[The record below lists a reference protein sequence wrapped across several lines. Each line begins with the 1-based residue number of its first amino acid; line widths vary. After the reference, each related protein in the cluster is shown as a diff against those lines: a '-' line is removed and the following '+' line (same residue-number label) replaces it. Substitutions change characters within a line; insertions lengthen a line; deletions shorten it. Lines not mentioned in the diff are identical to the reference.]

1 MSDESSNIIS
11 VPPPGGDFTLWPYL
25 DTLYRWVET
34 QGWFAGEVAPAWR
47 DYARLGPND
56 AAELPDAKDP
66 DQHDR
71 LLRFWS
77 WFALERPLAGGD
89 RPVDRFLTAHAGDL
103 TEEGRALYE
112 GLGRSV
118 FGAFKVTKALAGRLL
133 VLEALADG
141 THYAIT
147 DRAFSTELQK
157 GDLVV
162 GRLYP
167 YEDGYLADPDVHI
180 GDMHEAPQGGGL
192 TASDAEHQY
201 FEAMVPSKG
210 HVMDVVDALLL
221 QIDSPV
227 TADDVLEMMKQSES
241 LEALTDELYA
251 TPAYKLRYLHMRDR
265 SLLDELLQELWDTAG
280 PLQEAQLEGEDAMA
294 LTRAVRQAL
303 RAIAEGDEATL
314 RPMLAPRGF
323 VPMYLELFGIKGLQ
337 RLTDVMDGVPTTGVR
352 AKHQLLPKDGGI
364 FTTASWGQGN
374 DRHAAGLVA
383 FKNEQ
388 EAWEISDIAPPEPAT
403 HAVARAFEKAS
414 HLGWATGNA
423 PDPVEARLRAAVQ
436 EVGYGV
442 HDTIDLFRL
451 WRDFKAAADPD
462 LSQPAIWAAGVEL
475 ADARY
480 RNEDVDVKVLAK
492 AYGVFPRAIEGAADQ
507 IDEALRKANPEA

>member
-34 QGWFAGEVAPAWR
+34 QSWFTDEVAPAWR
-47 DYARLGPND
+47 DYARLGEKDPSD
-56 AAELPDAKDP
+56 LPDAKDP
-66 DQHDR
+66 DAHDK

-77 WFALERPLAGGD
+77 WFALERPLADGS
-89 RPVDRFLTAHAGDL
+89 RPVDRFLTAHAKDL
-103 TEEGRALYE
+103 TDEGKALYE

-118 FGAFKVTKALAGRLL
+118 FGAFKVTKALPGRLL
-133 VLEALADG
+133 VLEGLADEA
-141 THYAIT
+141 HYTIT

-167 YEDGYLADPDVHI
+167 HEDGFLPDPDVHI
-180 GDMHEAPQGGGL
+180 GDMHEAPQGGKL

-201 FEAMVPSKG
+201 YAAMVPSKG
-210 HVMDVVDALLL
+210 HVMDVLDALLL

-227 TADDVLEMMKQSES
+227 SADDLLEMLKQSES
-241 LEALTDELYA
+241 LEALTDELFA
-251 TPAYKLRYLHMRDR
+251 APAYKLRYLHMRDR
-265 SLLDELLQELWDTAG
+265 SLLDELLNELWDTAG
-280 PLQEAQLEGEDAMA
+280 PLQEAELESEDAMT

-323 VPMYLELFGIKGLQ
+323 VPMYLELFGLKGVQ
-337 RLTDVMDGVPTTGVR
+337 RLTDVMDGVPATGVR
-352 AKHQLLPKDGGI
+352 TKHQLLPKDGGI
-364 FTTASWGQGN
+364 FTTATWGQGN
-374 DRHAAGLVA
+374 DKHTAGLVA
-383 FKNEQ
+383 FKNEAG
-388 EAWEISDIAPPEPAT
+388 AWEISDIAPAEPASLT
-403 HAVARAFEKAS
+403 VTRAFEKAS

-436 EVGYGV
+436 EVGYSV

-462 LSQPAIWAAGVEL
+462 LSQPGIWAAGVEL
-475 ADARY
+475 ADGRY

-507 IDEALRKANPEA
+507 IDEALRQANPEA